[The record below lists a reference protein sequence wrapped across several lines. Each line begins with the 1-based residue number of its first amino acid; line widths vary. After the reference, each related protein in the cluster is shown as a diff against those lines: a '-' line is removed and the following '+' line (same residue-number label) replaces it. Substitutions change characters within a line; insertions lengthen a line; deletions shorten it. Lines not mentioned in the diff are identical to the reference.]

1 MKKESIKFTE
11 EKIKEYFN
19 IEEKIALINNLIISL
34 EEKKEILEDKNK
46 NLKLDFGIDIKSI
59 TIDDMPKGSG
69 DGTSYFESNIM
80 KQIQDNEKMI
90 KNIEED
96 ILNQKDEIFRLEI
109 KNAKMRNIINILRD
123 DYKQMLELR
132 YKKQETETYIA
143 DKLNLSKS
151 QYHILRKRTLQSVYN
166 MLIMHREI

>member
-19 IEEKIALINNLIISL
+19 IEEKIALIKNLIISL

-46 NLKLDFGIDIKSI
+46 NLKLDFDIDIRSI

-80 KQIQDNEKMI
+80 KQIQVNEKMI

-151 QYHILRKRTLQSVYN
+151 QYHILRKRTVQSVYN

>member
-19 IEEKIALINNLIISL
+19 IEEKIALIKNLIISL

-59 TIDDMPKGSG
+59 TIDNMPKGSG

-96 ILNQKDEIFRLEI
+96 ILNQKYEIFRLEI

>member
-19 IEEKIALINNLIISL
+19 IEEKIALIKNLIISL
-34 EEKKEILEDKNK
+34 EEKKEILEEKNK
-46 NLKLDFGIDIKSI
+46 NLKLDFDIDIKSI

-80 KQIQDNEKMI
+80 KQIQVNEKII
-90 KNIEED
+90 KNIEEE

-151 QYHILRKRTLQSVYN
+151 QYHILRKRTVQSVYN

>member
-46 NLKLDFGIDIKSI
+46 NLKLDFDMDIRSS

-143 DKLNLSKS
+143 DKFNLSKS

>member
-19 IEEKIALINNLIISL
+19 IEEKIALIKNLIISL
-34 EEKKEILEDKNK
+34 EEKKENFLYLYQNLILNFYFY
-46 NLKLDFGIDIKSI
+46 LLIFP
-59 TIDDMPKGSG
+59 IDDMPKGSG

>member
-46 NLKLDFGIDIKSI
+46 NLKLDFDIDIRSI

-166 MLIMHREI
+166 MLIMNREI

>member
-19 IEEKIALINNLIISL
+19 IEEKIALIKNLIISL
-34 EEKKEILEDKNK
+34 EEKKEILEEKNK
-46 NLKLDFGIDIKSI
+46 NLKLDFDIDIKSI

-80 KQIQDNEKMI
+80 KQIQVNEKMI

-151 QYHILRKRTLQSVYN
+151 QYHILRKRTVQSVYN

>member
-46 NLKLDFGIDIKSI
+46 NLKLDFDIDIRSI

>member
-19 IEEKIALINNLIISL
+19 IEEKIALIKNLIISL

-59 TIDDMPKGSG
+59 TIENMPKGSG

-123 DYKQMLELR
+123 DYKIMLILK
-132 YKKQETETYIA
+132 YSKNMSATEITL
-143 DKLNLSKS
+143 KLNLSTS
-151 QYHILRKRTLQSVYN
+151 QYHRNKQKIIKSIYN

>member
-19 IEEKIALINNLIISL
+19 IEEKIALIKNLIISL

-46 NLKLDFGIDIKSI
+46 NLKLDFDIDIKSI

-80 KQIQDNEKMI
+80 KQIQVNEKMI
-90 KNIEED
+90 KNIEEE

-151 QYHILRKRTLQSVYN
+151 QYHILRKRTVQSVYN

>member
-46 NLKLDFGIDIKSI
+46 NLKLDFDIDIKSI

-96 ILNQKDEIFRLEI
+96 IVNQKDEIFRLEI
-109 KNAKMRNIINILRD
+109 KNAKMKNIINILRD

>member
-19 IEEKIALINNLIISL
+19 IEEKIALIKNLIISL

-46 NLKLDFGIDIKSI
+46 NLKLDFDIDIKSI

-80 KQIQDNEKMI
+80 KQIQVNEKMI

-151 QYHILRKRTLQSVYN
+151 QYHILRKRTVQSVYN